1 MAEIDIGRSQRLR
14 TPPKP
19 LPTCRTRLY
28 SCVLT
33 PLRVISM
40 NWLRSIW
47 NWLADATHQKTLSFI
62 GGGLVVI
69 VGAVWQ
75 LYEHFSIPR
84 PGRMPPPRM
93 RNEEVL
99 GEIAGEPGRE
109 AAHDADL
116 RVAREPTASR
126 TGARF
131 GQRPAGDGIRR

>member
-1 MAEIDIGRSQRLR
+1 MSPFVLFSVLDQSNSYRRRTGVAEIDIGRNQRLR
-14 TPPKP
+14 TPPNP
-19 LPTCRTRLY
+19 LPSCRTRLY

-33 PLRVISM
+33 PPRVISM

-99 GEIAGEPGRE
+99 GESAGE
-109 AAHDADL
+109 
-116 RVAREPTASR
+116 
-126 TGARF
+126 
-131 GQRPAGDGIRR
+131 